1 MSTNRVLLRSSP
13 SSLVFNNS
21 RRAYWIGTSSRT
33 TISPLQLYFHKNS
46 TSNNNPLVALSSRRF
61 YTPFTDDEKEK
72 ERLRVSSLTPFQ
84 KDQELRQ
91 LNRKIAKL
99 EVLRGINTG
108 ELYTWSGRYKQLS
121 RDYGMPMMM
130 YYFGCWSITG
140 LSILGLIQV
149 SGIDTMTWIETVD
162 SYMNWNIASKVDPQM
177 GKIGMTLLLN
187 ELIEP
192 IRLPIVILTV
202 KPVVDRLF
210 PPKF

>member
-1 MSTNRVLLRSSP
+1 M
-13 SSLVFNNS
+13 
-21 RRAYWIGTSSRT
+21 
-33 TISPLQLYFHKNS
+33 QLYFHKNS